1 MSTLIDANNFQR
13 VSAYLSAL
21 ILLLLNVKIVLLQN
35 IKGLG
40 KKYDIKNVADGYAR
54 NFLLPKKLAVIATE
68 EIIRKIENI
77 KKTEEERTQE
87 LKKLAEELAQKL
99 SNHEFHFYPQI
110 NEKGALFASIKKE
123 DIKKAIE
130 DKFNEIKNLKWEV
143 ELDKPLKEVR
153 EYEITVRLSH
163 EIKTKIRVIINKAV
177 IE

>member
-1 MSTLIDANNFQR
+1 MK
-13 VSAYLSAL
+13 V
-21 ILLLLNVKIVLLQN
+21 VLLQD
-35 IKGLG
+35 IPKLG

-54 NFLLPKKLAVIATE
+54 NFLLPKKLAEIATE
-68 EIIRKIENI
+68 GVIRKIESI
-77 KKTEEERTQE
+77 KKTEEKKVQE
-87 LKKLAEELAQKL
+87 LKNLAEKLAQKL

-153 EYEITVRLSH
+153 EYEIIVRLSQK
-163 EIKTKIRVIINKAV
+163 IKTKIRVIINKAV